1 MDPIQLGGEMN
12 ELFST
17 KMCSPMM
24 IYLGVVVTSGLS
36 VYLTRS
42 YLKRHNTYKMDN
54 LYNLYSLNELKFI
67 IVFGLVLLGLCQ
79 YNKTSLAW
87 IFLLFPVIY
96 LVIQNLIIHI
106 HISSAIQSS
115 PKEVDAKE
123 TYFGGAAPVVPK
135 PTVMPPPQQQPPQVP
150 PQVPVTMSQPGGTPL
165 NGSNEVSGSPVQG
178 NYAYF

>member
-1 MDPIQLGGEMN
+1 MGD
-12 ELFST
+12 
-17 KMCSPMM
+17 
-24 IYLGVVVTSGLS
+24 
-36 VYLTRS
+36 
-42 YLKRHNTYKMDN
+42 
-54 LYNLYSLNELKFI
+54 
-67 IVFGLVLLGLCQ
+67 
-79 YNKTSLAW
+79 
-87 IFLLFPVIY
+87 
-96 LVIQNLIIHI
+96 LIIHI

-135 PTVMPPPQQQPPQVP
+135 PTVMPPPQQQPPQTP